1 MLFKRKKKQEERRT
15 GIIVADNPTSAVSE
29 QFRTIRTNIQFS
41 MVDRDL
47 KKLLVTSATPASGK
61 TTTAMN
67 LAAAFASEG
76 TRVLVVAT
84 DMRKPTIHK
93 IFNVQN
99 NQGLT
104 SLLMDSNLRVKDVAH
119 ESYVSNLSFITSGPI
134 PPNPAELIN
143 SNRMNKI
150 MEEMQETFDLVIFD
164 SPPLLAVTDAQ
175 ILATKVDGT
184 IVVVPQGEVTKEELD
199 DAADMLE
206 NVNANVLGTVMN
218 KVNSDSD
225 SYYYYNYTEE

>member
-61 TTTAMN
+61 TTTATN

-84 DMRKPTIHK
+84 DMRKPAIHK

-104 SLLMDSNLRVKDVAH
+104 NLLMDSNLRVKDVAH
-119 ESYVSNLSFITSGPI
+119 ESYVTNLSFITSGPI

-218 KVNSDSD
+218 KVNRDSD